1 MRNHASQ
8 DLFNS
13 FHAVQV
19 SWTCEYFDILF
30 LWILYMS
37 FDSALKS
44 FRRCVENE
52 ERFQFYIEFAVAIHS
67 RIFIFERSNLY
78 GDQLVL
84 LITN

>member
-52 ERFQFYIEFAVAIHS
+52 EKFQFYIEFAIHS
-67 RIFIFERSNLY
+67 RIFTREKATCTGIR
-78 GDQLVL
+78 
-84 LITN
+84 